1 MNSPLLRWLLDV
13 DLIPTGSEQLQFAW
27 ERPWPAWVW
36 SVLLV
41 VVALF
46 ALWSYTRLTGHRF
59 WRGVMAGA
67 RAVLILLVL
76 VLISGPMLQL
86 PRETVEQDWVL
97 VLADRSQSMTI
108 ADGATSTSPQVET
121 SKGRMTREQQ
131 LRGAMDRQSEV
142 LKFLATQ
149 RHVVWLGFHF
159 GAFDLAG
166 KGIEASGDQGIENSA
181 STPPLDASMP
191 RSLDASA
198 SLPDLGTPDGRRT
211 DIESALDQALQRAAA
226 RPVSGIVLLSDG
238 RTDAPPSRALLR
250 RLQAEAI
257 PVFVVPLGS
266 NEPLGDLAIRRVEAP
281 RRAFVRD
288 KVPVV
293 VELDQLG
300 SAIKAAGGTVSLIDE
315 TTGEVLDTAEIPSV
329 ADRQSPTADRPSTLT
344 LTAEPQLAGE
354 ATWKV
359 VIDTTEPDLI
369 PENNLKPFNIEL
381 IDRPLRVLFIEGY
394 PRWEYRF
401 VKELVRREKSIE
413 SSVMLISA
421 DRDFAQEGN
430 VPITRLPRSPEEFAA
445 YDVMILG
452 DVPSGFFSPEQLD
465 MIRGHVADRGAGL
478 LWIAGERSSP
488 QSYAG
493 TALADLLP
501 MRGSLELPSIGTPVT
516 MQPTPLAERLGVMQ
530 LVGGSEG
537 ASESAATM
545 GGSMAG
551 WPNELADPSFGWN
564 RLFWAQRIEP
574 GALKP
579 AAEVIAQTVQLFGQ
593 MPLPLVMSMRYG
605 AGQSIYVAT
614 DETWRWRYGRGELYP
629 EQFWLQMIRLLG
641 RESLGS
647 AGDQAT
653 LEASPRRVASGQ
665 PMRVELRV
673 LDAQL
678 LQTQRSSVAVV
689 LETEDGVKIAEIEL
703 RKVDGTED
711 RYAAT
716 YLPDAPGSLR
726 LRVDDP
732 SFAALN
738 LQAPVE
744 VYSPDD
750 ELRRPETDH
759 ELLRNLATSTGGKVL
774 TTDQLADLPQLLPN
788 RSVTTMNPLSEPIWD
803 SPLALILALMLLT
816 FEWIGRKVLRLV

>member
-13 DLIPTGSEQLQFAW
+13 DLIPTGSESLQFAW

-41 VVALF
+41 IVALF
-46 ALWSYTRLTGHRF
+46 ALWSYTRLTGNRF
-59 WRGVMAGA
+59 WRGLMAGA
-67 RAVLILLVL
+67 RAVLIMLVL

-108 ADGATSTSPQVET
+108 ADGASQVNQST
-121 SKGRMTREQQ
+121 GRMTREQQ
-131 LRGAMDRQSEV
+131 LRGAMDKQAEV

-149 RHVVWLGFHF
+149 RHVVWMGFHF

-181 STPPLDASMP
+181 STPSN
-191 RSLDASA
+191 ASA
-198 SLPDLGTPDGRRT
+198 ALPDLGTPDGRRT

-300 SAIKAAGGTVSLIDE
+300 SAIKSAGGTVSLIDE
-315 TTGEVLDTAEIPSV
+315 ATGQELDKKQIVPGETTES
-329 ADRQSPTADRPSTLT
+329 LT

-359 VIDTTEPDLI
+359 VINTTEPDLI

-401 VKELVRREKSIE
+401 VKELIRREKSIE

-445 YDVMILG
+445 YDVVILG
-452 DVPSGFFSPEQLD
+452 DVPAGFFSPEQLG

-478 LWIAGERSSP
+478 LWIAGERNNP
-488 QSYAG
+488 QSYVS
-493 TALADLLP
+493 TDLADLLP
-501 MRGSLELPSIGTPVT
+501 MRGSLELQPIGTPVT

-530 LVGGSEG
+530 LVSGGQVAGVG
-537 ASESAATM
+537 AASPE
-545 GGSMAG
+545 GSMAG

-593 MPLPLVMSMRYG
+593 TPLPLVMSMRYG

-653 LEASPRRVASGQ
+653 LDASPRRVASGQ

-716 YLPDAPGSLR
+716 YLPEAPGSLR

-803 SPLALILALMLLT
+803 SPLALILALALLT